1 MTSKEVAT
9 IAQALRSAAEG
20 SVRGFDE
27 DNARTAA
34 CRIGLAF
41 ALENPN
47 FNIGGF
53 VAAAT
58 DLELAT
64 EEREAKEAEEAAIAK
79 EFAAN

>member
-9 IAQALRSAAEG
+9 IAQALRSAAEEG
-20 SVRGFDE
+20 VRGFDE
-27 DNARTAA
+27 ESARTAA

-41 ALENPN
+41 VMENSN